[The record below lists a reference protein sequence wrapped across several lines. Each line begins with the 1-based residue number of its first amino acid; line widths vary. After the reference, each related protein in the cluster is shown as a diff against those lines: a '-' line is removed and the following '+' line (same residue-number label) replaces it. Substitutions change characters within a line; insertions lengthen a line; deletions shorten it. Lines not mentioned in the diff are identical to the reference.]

1 MRRDGRRSRLT
12 WAMAVLLSAILLANW
27 SSHAEPR
34 PAPSKDRGPIRHLG
48 TLPESPPTWGPY
60 DPGFGAPVFAPDGT
74 MYVADCANARIYR
87 IDDAGHASVF
97 AGAGAGGYVQ
107 WQFVQ
112 HLGWVSVG
120 SYGGDGRRPTDA
132 VFNCPVGLAFDPA
145 GDLFIADHG
154 NSRIREISADGFTS
168 TVAGVGPGIV
178 HAGPWTP
185 GVGTDAGDGG
195 SAVNAVLDGPW
206 EIAFDGSGNL
216 FIADRDHQAIR
227 MIDTQG
233 IITTVAGTG
242 RHGYNGDG
250 IPAAEAKLSRPV
262 AVAFDDADDLYI
274 SDENNYRIRMVDA
287 AGIISTVAGDGRYGC
302 GGDGG
307 QATDAS
313 FKNPGDIM
321 VAPDGSIVVSDGECY
336 RVRLVAPDGT
346 ISTLAGNGHHGCG
359 GIGHDVSKL
368 RIGGDVG
375 LRYGPDGDLY
385 IEDCDRIIRVD
396 GNGIT
401 HLVATPPERG

>member
-120 SYGGDGRRPTDA
+120 SYGGDGRRPSDA

-233 IITTVAGTG
+233 IITTVAG
-242 RHGYNGDG
+242 NGDSG
-250 IPAAEAKLSRPV
+250 YEDKNMGGCGAARFVAKESAGTLKHGDGLLSIEAVVNSPV
-262 AVAFDDADDLYI
+262 GLALDSQGHLYI
-274 SDENNYRIRMVDA
+274 
-287 AGIISTVAGDGRYGC
+287 C
-302 GGDGG
+302 
-307 QATDAS
+307 
-313 FKNPGDIM
+313 
-321 VAPDGSIVVSDGECY
+321 
-336 RVRLVAPDGT
+336 
-346 ISTLAGNGHHGCG
+346 
-359 GIGHDVSKL
+359 
-368 RIGGDVG
+368 
-375 LRYGPDGDLY
+375 
-385 IEDCDRIIRVD
+385 
-396 GNGIT
+396 
-401 HLVATPPERG
+401 ERGENKIRRVKLA

>member
-1 MRRDGRRSRLT
+1 
-12 WAMAVLLSAILLANW
+12 MAVVLSAILLANGP
-27 SSHAEPR
+27 SHAEQR
-34 PAPSKDRGPIRHLG
+34 PVSSTNRGPIRRLG
-48 TLPESPPTWGPY
+48 TVPESPPTWGPY

-87 IDDAGHASVF
+87 IDDAGQASVF
-97 AGAGAGGYVQ
+97 AGAGPGGFVQ
-107 WQFVQ
+107 WQFVR

-132 VFNCPVGLAFDPA
+132 VFNCPVGLAFDPT

-154 NSRIREISADGFTS
+154 NSRIREISADGYAS

-185 GVGTDAGDGG
+185 GVGPDAGDGG
-195 SAVNAVLDGPW
+195 AAVNAILDGPW
-206 EIAFDGSGNL
+206 EIAFDGDGNL

-227 MIDTQG
+227 KIDTNG
-233 IITTVAGTG
+233 TITTVAGTG
-242 RHGYNGDG
+242 RHGDNGDG
-250 IPAAEAKLSRPV
+250 ILATKAKLNRPL
-262 AVAFDDADDLYI
+262 AVAFDGADNLYI
-274 SDENNYRIRMVDA
+274 SDENNYRIRKVDA
-287 AGIISTVAGDGRYGC
+287 AGIITTVAGDGRYGC

-313 FKNPGDIM
+313 FKNPGDIV
-321 VAPDGSIVVSDGECY
+321 VAPDGSIAISDGECY

-359 GIGHDVSKL
+359 GIGHDVSEL

-385 IEDCDRIIRVD
+385 IENCDRILRVD
-396 GNGIT
+396 EAGIT
-401 HLVATPPERG
+401 HLVAAPPDDGAGPTRIIPATR